1 MIITAHQPDF
11 LPYLGLFERIYYSDM
26 FVIFDNVQYQF
37 GYFNNRN
44 KIKTGYDKWQYI
56 TVPVKAKMGMLI
68 KDVEIN
74 NEDTKW
80 KKKLLQSIS
89 QAYSKAP
96 FFKPIFDDIS
106 DIINRDYKNL
116 ADMNIE
122 LLMYIIKGFKF
133 NVDIKILSC
142 YNEITTTGEKQVVDM
157 CKFFN
162 GTEYISGVGGK
173 NYQKEE
179 NFEKQGIKLTYVDFA
194 NVEYAQ
200 RYGEFMPYMSIIDYL
215 FNCGFEIPE
224 EWKRRKENGIFI

>member
-37 GYFNNRN
+37 GYYNNRN

-68 KDVEIN
+68 KDVKIS
-74 NEDTKW
+74 DGDPKW
-80 KKKLLQSIS
+80 KRKMLESVK
-89 QAYSKAP
+89 QAYSKSP
-96 FFKPIFDDIS
+96 YFQPIFDDIS
-106 DIINRDYKNL
+106 SIINQEWESLSK
-116 ADMNIE
+116 MNIE
-122 LLMYIIKGFKF
+122 LLKYLIRCFGFD
-133 NVDIKILSC
+133 VDIRVLSC

-157 CKFFN
+157 CKFFG

-179 NFEKQGIKLTYVDFA
+179 NFEEKGIKLTYVDFA
-194 NVEYAQ
+194 NVEYPQ
-200 RYGEFMPYMSIIDYL
+200 RYGEFMPYMSILDYV
-215 FNCGFEIPE
+215 FNCGFVIPE